1 VTSSGTPATCR
12 VGVIEMLCE
21 DAIMRAKVGL
31 LTIGRVSDTE
41 RTEVAR
47 HLSDC
52 PSCRSERDDI
62 ARVVDLLDVLRAA
75 PGTLLRE
82 LPAAPSTTAAAPQLL
97 RPTAQQF
104 GVPVVT
110 APSYPLAVAAPVPAV
125 TARTAIGDRSALPP
139 AALVS
144 CPASLTVLPPRP
156 TTGRLSI
163 GPHSHRRP
171 RHWSPA
177 VAFSSALLM
186 VVVAAG
192 TTVLYRASLADP
204 PGPIVATAASS
215 DASGVD
221 LRAVVRGGTGSLG
234 VELTVG
240 GLTRGTSYQVYVATV
255 DDQLRLLGEITG
267 GVGPVRWS
275 GPADVAVDDLAYLS
289 VSEANG
295 AVVAMATVVHA
306 ASTPL

>member
-1 VTSSGTPATCR
+1 
-12 VGVIEMLCE
+12 MLCE

-62 ARVVDLLDVLRAA
+62 ARVVDLLDVLRSA

-82 LPAAPSTTAAAPQLL
+82 LPAAPSTTVAARPLL

-104 GVPVVT
+104 GVPAVT
-110 APSYPLAVAAPVPAV
+110 APSYPLAVATPASAGA
-125 TARTAIGDRSALPP
+125 ARTASAAVADRPALSP

-144 CPASLTVLPPRP
+144 RPASLTFLPPRP

-177 VAFSSALLM
+177 VAVSSALLM

-221 LRAVVRGGTGSLG
+221 LRAVVRGETSSLG

-240 GLTRGTSYQVYVATV
+240 GLTRGTSYQVYAATV
-255 DDQLRLLGEITG
+255 DDQVRLLGEITG
-267 GVGPVRWS
+267 GVGPIRWS

-306 ASTPL
+306 SSTPL

>member
-1 VTSSGTPATCR
+1 
-12 VGVIEMLCE
+12 
-21 DAIMRAKVGL
+21 MRAKVGL

-62 ARVVDLLDVLRAA
+62 ARVVDLLDVLRSA

-82 LPAAPSTTAAAPQLL
+82 LPAAPSTTVAARPLL

-104 GVPVVT
+104 GVPAVT
-110 APSYPLAVAAPVPAV
+110 APSYPLAVATPASAGA
-125 TARTAIGDRSALPP
+125 ARTASAAVADRPALSP

-144 CPASLTVLPPRP
+144 RPASLTFLPPRP

-177 VAFSSALLM
+177 VAVSSALLM

-221 LRAVVRGGTGSLG
+221 LRAVVRGETSSLG

-240 GLTRGTSYQVYVATV
+240 GLTRGTSYQVYAATV
-255 DDQLRLLGEITG
+255 DDQVRLLGEITG
-267 GVGPVRWS
+267 GVGPIRWS

-306 ASTPL
+306 SSTPL

>member
-110 APSYPLAVAAPVPAV
+110 APSYPLAVAAPVPA
-125 TARTAIGDRSALPP
+125 GSALPP

-221 LRAVVRGGTGSLG
+221 LRAVVRGETSSLG

>member
-1 VTSSGTPATCR
+1 
-12 VGVIEMLCE
+12 
-21 DAIMRAKVGL
+21 MRAKVGL

-62 ARVVDLLDVLRAA
+62 ARVVDLLDVLRSA

-82 LPAAPSTTAAAPQLL
+82 LPAAPSTTVAARPLL

-104 GVPVVT
+104 GVPAVT
-110 APSYPLAVAAPVPAV
+110 APSYPLVVATPASAGA
-125 TARTAIGDRSALPP
+125 ARTASAAVADRPALSP

-144 CPASLTVLPPRP
+144 RPASLTFLPPRP

-177 VAFSSALLM
+177 VAVSSALLM

-221 LRAVVRGGTGSLG
+221 LRAVVRGETSSLG

-240 GLTRGTSYQVYVATV
+240 GLTRGTSYQVYAATV
-255 DDQLRLLGEITG
+255 DDQVRLLGEITG
-267 GVGPVRWS
+267 GVGPIRWS

-306 ASTPL
+306 SSTPL